1 MPRAAKF
8 KSLSSNATMPS
19 EFLFPLQADDL
30 TECGGDRYA
39 VEMPLDMS
47 AMAPEELTDILEG
60 MPRPHFTLSVGT
72 GKNSC

>member
-1 MPRAAKF
+1 
-8 KSLSSNATMPS
+8 MPS

-60 MPRPHFTLSVGT
+60 MPRLNSLSFLWSWQKLGLILLRLF
-72 GKNSC
+72 